1 MPWKAKTT
9 MSQRQ
14 EFVELALKENANIR
28 ALCREFGIT
37 PRTGYKWIKRYQE
50 QGEVGLYDRSRR
62 PQHSPLKSSAVLE
75 EAVLKVRR
83 AHPAW
88 GGRKIQWKL
97 AQDGIKPPPA
107 ASTITAI
114 LSRNEMLD
122 SQESIKHSPVKRFEM
137 EYPNQLWQMDFK
149 GHFEMANGLLC
160 HPLTVID
167 DHSRFLI
174 GLKACPYQHSRAVRE
189 HLKDIFSCYGLPE
202 RMLMDNGAIWKG
214 FHTKL
219 TSWLVRLGIQ
229 VVHGRVR
236 HPQTQ
241 GKDERLHRTLK
252 NELIIRQPFYD
263 LNDCQSKFDAWRNS
277 YNYERP
283 HQALDMQTP
292 GSHYQPSSRTFTG
305 NFPPIEYEAD
315 DILRKIDCLGKLQ
328 YQGRKFRIGK
338 AFKKTLVALRPTE
351 MDGVLNVF
359 FFKQRIAQINLWV
372 DNP

>member
-1 MPWKAKTT
+1 MPWKASTT
-9 MSQRQ
+9 MSQRL

-28 ALCREFGIT
+28 ALCREFRIT

-50 QGEVGLYDRSRR
+50 QGEIGLYDHSRR
-62 PQHSPLKSSAVLE
+62 PKRSPQKSSSIVE

-88 GGRKIQWKL
+88 GGRKIKWKL
-97 AQDGIKPPPA
+97 AQDGMQPTPA
-107 ASTITAI
+107 ASTITTI
-114 LSRNEMLD
+114 LSRNELLD
-122 SQESIKHSPVKRFEM
+122 SEESRKHRPLQRFEM

-149 GHFEMANGLLC
+149 GYFEMANGFLC

-167 DHSRFLI
+167 DHSRFLV
-174 GLKACPYQHSRAVRE
+174 GLKACPYEHSRAVQK
-189 HLKDIFSCYGLPE
+189 HLRDIFGCYGLPE

-219 TSWLVRLGIQ
+219 TFWLVQLGIQ
-229 VVHGRVR
+229 VVHGRIR

-252 NELIIRQPFYD
+252 NELLIRQPFYD
-263 LNDCQSKFDAWRNS
+263 LNDSQSKFDSWRNS

-283 HQALDMQTP
+283 HQALAMQTP
-292 GSHYQPSSRTFTG
+292 GSQYQPSPRTFTG
-305 NFPPIEYEAD
+305 NLPPIEYAAG

-328 YQGRKFRIGK
+328 FQGRKFRIGK
-338 AFKKTLVALRPTE
+338 AFKHSLVALRPTE
-351 MDGVLNVF
+351 LEGVFNVF
-359 FFKQRIAQINLWV
+359 FFKQRIAQIRLRT

>member
-37 PRTGYKWIKRYQE
+37 ARTGYKWIKRYRE
-50 QGEVGLYDRSRR
+50 EGDNGLYDRSRR

-97 AQDGIKPPPA
+97 VQDGIKLPPA

-122 SQESIKHSPVKRFEM
+122 SKESSKHSPVQRFEM

-263 LNDCQSKFDAWRNS
+263 LNDCQSKFDTWRNS

-338 AFKKTLVALRPTE
+338 AFKKTLVALRPTQ

-359 FFKQRIAQINLWV
+359 FFKQRIAQINLLT

>member
-1 MPWKAKTT
+1 MPWKASTR

-14 EFVELALKENANIR
+14 EFVELARQENANIR

-50 QGEVGLYDRSRR
+50 EGEHGLYDRSRR
-62 PQHSPLKSSAVLE
+62 PQHSPFKSSVVME

-97 AQDGIKPPPA
+97 VQEGITSPA

-114 LSRNEMLD
+114 LSRHEMLD
-122 SQESIKHSPVKRFEM
+122 PVERTKHSPMQRFEM
-137 EYPNQLWQMDFK
+137 AYPNQLWQMDFK

-167 DHSRFLI
+167 DHSRFLV

-189 HLKDIFSCYGLPE
+189 HLKDIFGCYGVPE

-229 VVHGRVR
+229 VVHGRIH

-252 NELIIRQPFYD
+252 NELLTRQPFYD
-263 LNDCQSKFDAWRNS
+263 LNDCQSKFDVWRNS
-277 YNYERP
+277 YNHERP
-283 HQALDMQTP
+283 HQALDMQIP
-292 GSHYQPSSRTFTG
+292 SSRYQPSPRTFTG
-305 NFPPIEYEAD
+305 SFPPIEYEAG
-315 DILRKIDCLGKLQ
+315 DILRKTDCLGKLQ

-338 AFKKTLVALRPTE
+338 AFKKSLVALRPTE
-351 MDGVLNVF
+351 IDGVLNVF
-359 FFKQRIAQINLWV
+359 FFKQRIAQINLLT
-372 DNP
+372 DNPA

>member
-1 MPWKAKTT
+1 MPWKASTT
-9 MSQRQ
+9 MSQRL

-28 ALCREFGIT
+28 ALCREFRIT

-50 QGEVGLYDRSRR
+50 QGEIGLYDHSRR
-62 PQHSPLKSSAVLE
+62 PKRSPQKSSSIVE

-88 GGRKIQWKL
+88 GGRKIKWKL
-97 AQDGIKPPPA
+97 AQDGMQPTPA
-107 ASTITAI
+107 ASTITTI
-114 LSRNEMLD
+114 LSRNELLD
-122 SQESIKHSPVKRFEM
+122 SEESRKHRPLQRFEM

-149 GHFEMANGLLC
+149 GYFEMANGFLC

-167 DHSRFLI
+167 DHSRFLV
-174 GLKACPYQHSRAVRE
+174 GLKACPYEHSRAVQK
-189 HLKDIFSCYGLPE
+189 HLRDIFGCYGLPE

-219 TSWLVRLGIQ
+219 TFWLVQLGIQ
-229 VVHGRVR
+229 VVHGRIR

-252 NELIIRQPFYD
+252 NELLIRQPFYD
-263 LNDCQSKFDAWRNS
+263 LNDSQSKFDSWRNS

-283 HQALDMQTP
+283 HQALAMQTP
-292 GSHYQPSSRTFTG
+292 GSQYQPSPRTFTG
-305 NFPPIEYEAD
+305 NLPPIEYAAG

-328 YQGRKFRIGK
+328 FQGRKFRIGK
-338 AFKKTLVALRPTE
+338 AFKHSLVALRPTE
-351 MDGVLNVF
+351 LEGVFHVF
-359 FFKQRIAQINLWV
+359 FFKQRIAQIRLRT

>member
-1 MPWKAKTT
+1 MPWKASTT

-14 EFVELALKENANIR
+14 EFVELAWKENANIR

-37 PRTGYKWIKRYQE
+37 PRTGYKWMKRYQE
-50 QGEVGLYDRSRR
+50 QGEAGLWDRSRR
-62 PQHSPLKSSAVLE
+62 PKNSPHKSSPIIE

-88 GGRKIQWKL
+88 GGRKIKWKL
-97 AQDGIKPPPA
+97 AQDGMQPTPA
-107 ASTITAI
+107 ASTITTI
-114 LSRNEMLD
+114 LSRNELLD
-122 SQESIKHSPVKRFEM
+122 SEESRKHRPLQRFEM

-149 GHFEMANGLLC
+149 GYFEMSNGLLC

-167 DHSRFLI
+167 DHSRFLV

-189 HLKDIFSCYGLPE
+189 QLKDIFGCYGLPE

-219 TSWLVRLGIQ
+219 TFWLVRLGIQ
-229 VVHGRVR
+229 IIHGRIR

-241 GKDERLHRTLK
+241 GKDERLHRTLQT
-252 NELIIRQPFYD
+252 ELLIRQPFYD
-263 LNDCQSKFDAWRNS
+263 LNDSQSKFDIWRNS

-283 HQALDMQTP
+283 HQALDLQTP

-305 NFPPIEYEAD
+305 SFPPIEYEAG

-328 YQGRKFRIGK
+328 FQGQKFRIGK
-338 AFKKTLVALRPTE
+338 AFKTTLVALRPTE
-351 MDGVLNVF
+351 QDGVFNVF
-359 FFKQRIAQINLWV
+359 FFKQKIAQINLLANV
-372 DNP
+372 P

>member
-1 MPWKAKTT
+1 MPWKASTT

-28 ALCREFGIT
+28 ALCREFRIT

-50 QGEVGLYDRSRR
+50 QGEVGLWDRSRR
-62 PQHSPLKSSAVLE
+62 SKNSPHKSSPIVE

-88 GGRKIQWKL
+88 GGRKIQWQL
-97 AQDGIKPPPA
+97 AQDGMQPTPA
-107 ASTITAI
+107 ASTITTI
-114 LSRNEMLD
+114 LSRNELLD
-122 SQESIKHSPVKRFEM
+122 SEESRKHRPLQRFEM

-149 GHFEMANGLLC
+149 GYFEMSNGLLC

-167 DHSRFLI
+167 DHSRFLV

-189 HLKDIFSCYGLPE
+189 HLKDIFGCYGLPE

-219 TSWLVRLGIQ
+219 TFWLVRLGIQ
-229 VVHGRVR
+229 VVHGRIR

-252 NELIIRQPFYD
+252 SELLIRQPFYD
-263 LNDCQSKFDAWRNS
+263 LNDSQSKFDIWRNS

-292 GSHYQPSSRTFTG
+292 GSHYQPSSQTFTG
-305 NFPPIEYEAD
+305 NFPPIEYAAG

-328 YQGRKFRIGK
+328 FRGRKFRIGK
-338 AFKKTLVALRPTE
+338 AFKHSLVALRATE
-351 MDGVLNVF
+351 LDGVFNVF
-359 FFKQRIAQINLWV
+359 FFKQKIAQINLLA
-372 DNP
+372 NIP

>member
-1 MPWKAKTT
+1 

-14 EFVELALKENANIR
+14 EFVEQALKENASIC
-28 ALCREFGIT
+28 ALCREFDIT
-37 PRTGYKWIKRYQE
+37 PRTGYKWIRRYQE
-50 QGEVGLYDRSRR
+50 QGETGLFDLSRR
-62 PQHSPLKSSAVLE
+62 PKNSPHRSSPIVE

-88 GGRKIQWKL
+88 GGRKIRWKL
-97 AQDGIKPPPA
+97 AQDGMRPTPS

-114 LSRNEMLD
+114 LYRHEMID
-122 SQESIKHSPVKRFEM
+122 SGESKKHRSMQRFEM

-149 GHFEMANGLLC
+149 GHFEMVNGFLC

-174 GLKACPYQHSRAVRE
+174 GLKACPNEHSKTVQG
-189 HLKDIFSCYGLPE
+189 HLRDIFACYGLPE
-202 RMLMDNGAIWKG
+202 CMLMDNGSTWKG
-214 FHTKL
+214 FHTGL
-219 TSWLVRLGIQ
+219 TFWLIRLGIQ
-229 VVHGRVR
+229 VVHGRIR

-252 NELIIRQPFYD
+252 NELLLHDQFYD
-263 LNDCQSKFDAWRNS
+263 LNDSQHKFDVWRDS

-292 GSHYQPSSRTFTG
+292 GLHYQPSCQPFTG
-305 NFPPIEYEAD
+305 KFPPIEYEAG
-315 DILRKIDCLGKLQ
+315 DILRKTDCYGKVQ
-328 YQGRKFRIGK
+328 FHVQKFRIGK
-338 AFKKTLVALRPTE
+338 AFRNSLVALRPTE
-351 MDGVLNVF
+351 LDGVFNVF
-359 FFKQRIAQINLWV
+359 FFKQRIAQISLLA

>member
-1 MPWKAKTT
+1 MPWKASTT
-9 MSQRQ
+9 MSQRL

-28 ALCREFGIT
+28 ALCREFRIT

-50 QGEVGLYDRSRR
+50 QGEIGLYDHSRR
-62 PQHSPLKSSAVLE
+62 PKRSPQKSSSIVE

-88 GGRKIQWKL
+88 GGRKIKWKL
-97 AQDGIKPPPA
+97 AQDGMQPTPA
-107 ASTITAI
+107 ASTITTI
-114 LSRNEMLD
+114 LSRNELLD
-122 SQESIKHSPVKRFEM
+122 SEESKKHRPLQRFEM

-149 GHFEMANGLLC
+149 GYFEMANGFLC

-167 DHSRFLI
+167 DHSRFLV
-174 GLKACPYQHSRAVRE
+174 GLKACPYEHSRAVQK
-189 HLKDIFSCYGLPE
+189 HLRDIFGCYGLPE

-219 TSWLVRLGIQ
+219 TFWLVQLGIQ
-229 VVHGRVR
+229 VVHGRIR

-252 NELIIRQPFYD
+252 NELLIRQPFYD
-263 LNDCQSKFDAWRNS
+263 LKDSQAKFDSWRNS

-283 HQALDMQTP
+283 HQALAMQTP
-292 GSHYQPSSRTFTG
+292 GSQYQPSPRTFTG
-305 NFPPIEYEAD
+305 NLPPIEYAAG

-328 YQGRKFRIGK
+328 FQGRKFRIGK
-338 AFKKTLVALRPTE
+338 AFKHSLVALRPTE
-351 MDGVLNVF
+351 LEGVFNVF
-359 FFKQRIAQINLWV
+359 FFKQRIAQIRLRT

>member
-1 MPWKAKTT
+1 MIY
-9 MSQRQ
+9 SLL
-14 EFVELALKENANIR
+14 V
-28 ALCREFGIT
+28 
-37 PRTGYKWIKRYQE
+37 
-50 QGEVGLYDRSRR
+50 
-62 PQHSPLKSSAVLE
+62 
-75 EAVLKVRR
+75 
-83 AHPAW
+83 
-88 GGRKIQWKL
+88 
-97 AQDGIKPPPA
+97 QDGIKPPA

-114 LSRNEMLD
+114 LARNEMLN
-122 SQESIKHSPVKRFEM
+122 SEESTKHSPLQR
-137 EYPNQLWQMDFK
+137 
-149 GHFEMANGLLC
+149 FEMANGLLC

-229 VVHGRVR
+229 VVHGRIH

-252 NELIIRQPFYD
+252 NELLIRQSFYD
-263 LNDCQSKFDAWRNS
+263 LG
-277 YNYERP
+277 
-283 HQALDMQTP
+283 MQTP

-305 NFPPIEYEAD
+305 SFPPIEYETG
-315 DILRKIDCLGKLQ
+315 DILRKVDCLGKLQ

-338 AFKKTLVALRPTE
+338 AFKKSVVALQPTE

-359 FFKQRIAQINLWV
+359 FFKQRIAQINLLA

>member
-1 MPWKAKTT
+1 

-37 PRTGYKWIKRYQE
+37 PRTGYKWMKRYQE
-50 QGEVGLYDRSRR
+50 QGEAGLWDRSRR
-62 PQHSPLKSSAVLE
+62 PKNRPHKSSPIIE

-88 GGRKIQWKL
+88 GGRKIKWKL
-97 AQDGIKPPPA
+97 AQDGMQPTPA
-107 ASTITAI
+107 ASTITTI
-114 LSRNEMLD
+114 LSRNELLD
-122 SQESIKHSPVKRFEM
+122 SEESRKHRPLPRLEM

-149 GHFEMANGLLC
+149 GYFEMSNGLLC

-167 DHSRFLI
+167 DHSRFLV

-189 HLKDIFSCYGLPE
+189 QLKDIFGCYGLPE

-214 FHTKL
+214 FHTTL
-219 TSWLVRLGIQ
+219 TFWLVRLGIQ
-229 VVHGRVR
+229 VIHGRIR

-241 GKDERLHRTLK
+241 GKDERLHRTLQT
-252 NELIIRQPFYD
+252 ELLIRQPFYD
-263 LNDCQSKFDAWRNS
+263 WNDSQSKFDIWRNS

-305 NFPPIEYEAD
+305 SFPPIESEAG
-315 DILRKIDCLGKLQ
+315 DILRTIDCLGKLPF
-328 YQGRKFRIGK
+328 QGQKFRIRK
-338 AFKKTLVALRPTE
+338 AFKTTLVALRPTE
-351 MDGVLNVF
+351 QDGVFNVF
-359 FFKQRIAQINLWV
+359 FFKQKIAQINLLANV
-372 DNP
+372 P

>member
-1 MPWKAKTT
+1 MPWKASTT
-9 MSQRQ
+9 MSQRL
-14 EFVELALKENANIR
+14 EFVKLALKESANRR

-62 PQHSPLKSSAVLE
+62 PKRSPQKSSSIVE

-88 GGRKIQWKL
+88 GGRKIQWQL
-97 AQDGIKPPPA
+97 AQEGMQSPPA

-114 LSRNEMLD
+114 LSRNEILEPE
-122 SQESIKHSPVKRFEM
+122 ESLKHRPVQRFEM

-149 GHFEMANGLLC
+149 GYFEMANGALC

-167 DHSRFLI
+167 DHSRFLV
-174 GLKACPYQHSRAVRE
+174 GLKACPYEHSRAVQK
-189 HLKDIFSCYGLPE
+189 HLRDIFGAYGLPE

-219 TSWLVRLGIQ
+219 TFWLVQLGIQ
-229 VVHGRVR
+229 IVHGRIR

-252 NELIIRQPFYD
+252 NELLIRQPFYD
-263 LNDCQSKFDAWRNS
+263 LNDSQSKFDAWRTS

-283 HQALDMQTP
+283 HQALAMQTP
-292 GSHYQPSSRTFTG
+292 ASLYQPSPRTFTG
-305 NFPPIEYEAD
+305 NLPPLEYATG

-328 YQGRKFRIGK
+328 FQGRKFRIGK
-338 AFKKTLVALRPTE
+338 AFKHSLVALRPTE
-351 MDGVLNVF
+351 LEGVFNVF
-359 FFKQRIAQINLWV
+359 FFKQRIAQICLRT

>member
-1 MPWKAKTT
+1 MPWKASTT
-9 MSQRQ
+9 MSQRL
-14 EFVELALKENANIR
+14 EFVKLALKESANIR
-28 ALCREFGIT
+28 ALCREFRIT

-50 QGEVGLYDRSRR
+50 QGEVGLYDHSRR
-62 PQHSPLKSSAVLE
+62 PKRSPQKSSSIVE

-88 GGRKIQWKL
+88 GGRKIQWQL
-97 AQDGIKPPPA
+97 AQDGMHRTPA

-114 LSRNEMLD
+114 LSRNLMLD
-122 SQESIKHSPVKRFEM
+122 PEDSPKHRPLQRFEM

-149 GHFEMANGLLC
+149 GYFEMVNGFLC

-167 DHSRFLI
+167 DHSRFLV
-174 GLKACPYQHSRAVRE
+174 GLKACPYEHSRAVQK
-189 HLKDIFSCYGLPE
+189 HLRDIFGCYGLPE

-219 TSWLVRLGIQ
+219 TFWLVQLGIQ
-229 VVHGRVR
+229 VVHGRIR

-252 NELIIRQPFYD
+252 NELLIRQPFYD
-263 LNDCQSKFDAWRNS
+263 LNDSQSKFDSWRNS

-283 HQALDMQTP
+283 HQALAMQTP
-292 GSHYQPSSRTFTG
+292 GSQYQPSPRTFTG
-305 NFPPIEYEAD
+305 NLPPIEYAAG

-328 YQGRKFRIGK
+328 FQGRKFRIGK
-338 AFKKTLVALRPTE
+338 AFKHSLVALRATE
-351 MDGVLNVF
+351 LDGVFNVF
-359 FFKQRIAQINLWV
+359 FFKQRIAQIRLRT

>member
-1 MPWKAKTT
+1 MPWKASTT
-9 MSQRQ
+9 MSQRL
-14 EFVELALKENANIR
+14 EFVELAVKESANIR

-50 QGEVGLYDRSRR
+50 QGEGGLYDHSRR
-62 PQHSPLKSSAVLE
+62 PKRSPQKSSSIVE

-88 GGRKIQWKL
+88 GGRKIQWQL
-97 AQDGIKPPPA
+97 AQDGMHRTPA

-114 LSRNEMLD
+114 LSRNAILD
-122 SQESIKHSPVKRFEM
+122 PEDSPKHRPLQRFEM

-149 GHFEMANGLLC
+149 GYFEMANGFLC
-160 HPLTVID
+160 HPLTVLD
-167 DHSRFLI
+167 DHSRFLV
-174 GLKACPYQHSRAVRE
+174 GLKACPYEHSRVVQK
-189 HLKDIFSCYGLPE
+189 HLRDIFGCYGLPE

-219 TSWLVRLGIQ
+219 TFWLVQLGIQ
-229 VVHGRVR
+229 VVHGRIR

-252 NELIIRQPFYD
+252 NELLIRQPFYD
-263 LNDCQSKFDAWRNS
+263 LKDSQSKFDSWRNS

-283 HQALDMQTP
+283 HQALAMQTP
-292 GSHYQPSSRTFTG
+292 GSQYQPSPRTFTG
-305 NFPPIEYEAD
+305 TLPPIEYAAA
-315 DILRKIDCLGKLQ
+315 DILRKIDRLGKLQ
-328 YQGRKFRIGK
+328 FQGRKFRIGK
-338 AFKKTLVALRPTE
+338 AFKHALVALRATE
-351 MDGVLNVF
+351 LEGVFNVF
-359 FFKQRIAQINLWV
+359 FFKQRIAQIRLRT

>member
-1 MPWKAKTT
+1 MPWKENTS

-14 EFVELALKENANIR
+14 EFVEQASKENANIR

-50 QGEVGLYDRSRR
+50 LGEAGLYDRSRR
-62 PQHSPLKSSAVLE
+62 PKNSPRKSNALVE
-75 EAVLKVRR
+75 GAVLKVRR

-97 AQDGIKPPPA
+97 AQDGMDPIPS

-114 LSRNEMLD
+114 LYRNEMIASGE
-122 SQESIKHSPVKRFEM
+122 SQKHKPMQRFEM
-137 EYPNQLWQMDFK
+137 EQPNQLWQMDFK
-149 GHFEMANGLLC
+149 GHFEIANGSLC
-160 HPLTVID
+160 HPLTVLD

-174 GLKACPYQHSRAVRE
+174 GLKACPNE
-189 HLKDIFSCYGLPE
+189 HAKTVQGHLRDVFGCYGLPE
-202 RMLMDNGAIWKG
+202 RMLMDNGSTWKG
-214 FHTKL
+214 FHTGL
-219 TSWLVRLGIQ
+219 TFWLVRLGIQ

-252 NELIIRQPFYD
+252 NELLIHSLFYD
-263 LNDCQSKFDAWRNS
+263 FADCQHKFDVWRDG

-283 HQALDMQTP
+283 HQALNMQTP
-292 GSHYQPSSRTFTG
+292 GSHYQPSGRAFTG
-305 NFPPIEYEAD
+305 KYPPIEYEAG
-315 DILRKIDCLGKLQ
+315 DILRKTDCIGKVQ
-328 YQGRKFRIGK
+328 YQGQKFRIGK
-338 AFKKTLVALRPTE
+338 AFRDSLVALRPTE
-351 MDGVLNVF
+351 IDGIFNVF
-359 FFKQRIAQINLWV
+359 FFKQRIAQINLLE

>member
-1 MPWKAKTT
+1 MPWREQTA

-14 EFVELALKENANIR
+14 EFVQEAMKEHANIR
-28 ALCREFGIT
+28 GLCREYGIT

-50 QGEVGLYDRSRR
+50 QGEIGLYDRSRR
-62 PQHSPLKSSAVLE
+62 PKSSPQKSSPIIE

-88 GGRKIQWKL
+88 GGRKIKWKL
-97 AQDGIKPPPA
+97 VQDGIAPTPA

-114 LSRNEMLD
+114 LSRNAWLD
-122 SQESIKHSPVKRFEM
+122 SKESTKHSPMQRFEM

-167 DHSRFLI
+167 DHSRFLV
-174 GLKACPYQHSRAVRE
+174 GLKACPYQHSRVVQG

-219 TSWLVRLGIQ
+219 TFWLVRLGIQ
-229 VVHGRVR
+229 VIHGRVH

-252 NELIIRQPFYD
+252 SELLIHQTFYD
-263 LNDCQSKFDAWRNS
+263 LNDCQDKFDAWRND

-283 HQALDMQTP
+283 HQSLEMQTP
-292 GSHYQPSSRTFTG
+292 GSYYQPSSRTFTG
-305 NFPPIEYEAD
+305 NFPPIEYEAG
-315 DILRKIDCLGKLQ
+315 DILRKIDCLGKIQ
-328 YQGRKFRIGK
+328 FQGRKFRIGK
-338 AFKKTLVALRPTE
+338 AFKKALVALRPTQAE
-351 MDGVLNVF
+351 AVFNVF
-359 FFKQRIAQINLWV
+359 FFKQRIAQINLLS

>member
-1 MPWKAKTT
+1 MPWKEKTT

-28 ALCREFGIT
+28 ALCREFNIT

-50 QGEVGLYDRSRR
+50 QGDVGLYDRSRR
-62 PQHSPLKSSAVLE
+62 PKHSPHKSSSVVE
-75 EAVLKVRR
+75 EAILKVRR

-88 GGRKIQWKL
+88 GGRKIKWKL
-97 AQDGIKPPPA
+97 AQDGIKSPPA

-114 LSRNEMLD
+114 LSRNDMLD
-122 SQESIKHSPVKRFEM
+122 PEESTKHSPKQRFEM

-149 GHFEMANGLLC
+149 GYFEMVNGLLC

-167 DHSRFLI
+167 DHSRFLV
-174 GLKACPYQHSRAVRE
+174 GLKACPYQHSRAVQGQLR
-189 HLKDIFSCYGLPE
+189 DIFGCYGLPE

-219 TSWLVRLGIQ
+219 TFWLMRLGIQ
-229 VVHGRVR
+229 VVHGRIH

-252 NELIIRQPFYD
+252 NELLIRQQFYD
-263 LNDCQSKFDAWRNS
+263 LNDCQSKFDIWRNS

-283 HQALDMQTP
+283 HQSLNMQTP

-305 NFPPIEYEAD
+305 NFPPLEYEAG

-328 YQGRKFRIGK
+328 FQGRKFRIGK
-338 AFKKTLVALRPTE
+338 AFKNSLVALRPTE
-351 MDGVLNVF
+351 MGAVFNVF
-359 FFKQRIAQINLWV
+359 FFKQKIAQINVLATI
-372 DNP
+372 P

>member
-1 MPWKAKTT
+1 MPWKASTT
-9 MSQRQ
+9 MSQRL
-14 EFVELALKENANIR
+14 EFVELALKESANIR
-28 ALCREFGIT
+28 ALCREFRIT

-50 QGEVGLYDRSRR
+50 QGEVGLYDHSRR
-62 PQHSPLKSSAVLE
+62 PKRSPQKSSSIVE

-83 AHPAW
+83 VHPAW
-88 GGRKIQWKL
+88 GGRKIKWKL
-97 AQDGIKPPPA
+97 AQDGMQPTPA

-114 LSRNEMLD
+114 LSRNAMLD
-122 SQESIKHSPVKRFEM
+122 PEDSPKHRPIQRFEM

-149 GHFEMANGLLC
+149 GYFEMANGFLC

-167 DHSRFLI
+167 DHSRFLV
-174 GLKACPYQHSRAVRE
+174 GLKACPYEHSRAVQK
-189 HLKDIFSCYGLPE
+189 HLRDIFGCYGLPE

-219 TSWLVRLGIQ
+219 TFWLVQLGIQ
-229 VVHGRVR
+229 VVHGRIR

-252 NELIIRQPFYD
+252 NELLIRQPFYD
-263 LNDCQSKFDAWRNS
+263 LNDSQSKFDSWRNS

-283 HQALDMQTP
+283 HQALAMQTP
-292 GSHYQPSSRTFTG
+292 GSQYQPSPRTFTG
-305 NFPPIEYEAD
+305 NLPPIEYPAE

-328 YQGRKFRIGK
+328 FQGRKFRIGK
-338 AFKKTLVALRPTE
+338 AFKHSLVALRATE
-351 MDGVLNVF
+351 LEGIFNVF
-359 FFKQRIAQINLWV
+359 FFKQRIAQIRLRT

>member
-1 MPWKAKTT
+1 MPWKASTT
-9 MSQRQ
+9 MSQRL
-14 EFVELALKENANIR
+14 EFVELALKESANIR
-28 ALCREFGIT
+28 ALCREFRIT

-50 QGEVGLYDRSRR
+50 QGEVGLYNHSRR
-62 PQHSPLKSSAVLE
+62 PKRSPQKSSSIVE

-88 GGRKIQWKL
+88 GGRKIQWQL
-97 AQDGIKPPPA
+97 AQDGMQRTPA

-114 LSRNEMLD
+114 LSRNAMLD
-122 SQESIKHSPVKRFEM
+122 PEDSPKHRPIQRFEM

-149 GHFEMANGLLC
+149 GYFEMANGFLC

-167 DHSRFLI
+167 DHSRFLV
-174 GLKACPYQHSRAVRE
+174 GLKACPYEHSRAVQK
-189 HLKDIFSCYGLPE
+189 HLRDIFSCYGLPE

-219 TSWLVRLGIQ
+219 TFWLVQLGIQ
-229 VVHGRVR
+229 VVHGRIR

-252 NELIIRQPFYD
+252 NELLIRQPFYD
-263 LNDCQSKFDAWRNS
+263 LNDSQSKFDSWRNS

-283 HQALDMQTP
+283 HQALAMQTP
-292 GSHYQPSSRTFTG
+292 GSQYQPSPRTFTG
-305 NFPPIEYEAD
+305 NLPPIEYAAG

-328 YQGRKFRIGK
+328 FQGRKFRIGK
-338 AFKKTLVALRPTE
+338 AFKHSLVALRATE
-351 MDGVLNVF
+351 LDGVFNVF
-359 FFKQRIAQINLWV
+359 FFKQRIAQIRLRT

>member
-14 EFVELALKENANIR
+14 EFVELALQENTNIR

-50 QGEVGLYDRSRR
+50 QGDVGLYDRSRR
-62 PQHSPLKSSAVLE
+62 PHHSPHKSSAIIE

-83 AHPAW
+83 THPAW

-97 AQDGIKPPPA
+97 IQDGIKSPPA

-114 LSRNEMLD
+114 LARNEMLNP
-122 SQESIKHSPVKRFEM
+122 EEGTKHSPIQKFEM

-160 HPLTVID
+160 HPLTVLD
-167 DHSRFLI
+167 DHSRFLV
-174 GLKACPYQHSRAVRE
+174 GLKACPYQHSRTVRE

-229 VVHGRVR
+229 VVHGRIH

-252 NELIIRQPFYD
+252 NELLIRQPFYD
-263 LNDCQSKFDAWRNS
+263 LNDCQSKFDTWRNS

-283 HQALDMQTP
+283 HQALAMQIP

-305 NFPPIEYEAD
+305 NFPPLEYEPG

-338 AFKKTLVALRPTE
+338 AFKKSLVALRPTE
-351 MDGVLNVF
+351 IDGVLNVF
-359 FFKQRIAQINLWV
+359 FFRQRIAQINLLA

>member
-14 EFVELALKENANIR
+14 EFVELALQENTNIR

-50 QGEVGLYDRSRR
+50 QGDVGLYDRSRR
-62 PQHSPLKSSAVLE
+62 PHHSPHKSSANIE

-83 AHPAW
+83 THPAW

-97 AQDGIKPPPA
+97 IQDGIKSPPA

-114 LSRNEMLD
+114 LARNEMLNP
-122 SQESIKHSPVKRFEM
+122 EEGTKHSPIQKFEM

-160 HPLTVID
+160 HPLTVLD
-167 DHSRFLI
+167 DHSRFLV
-174 GLKACPYQHSRAVRE
+174 GLKACPYQHSRTVRE

-229 VVHGRVR
+229 VVHGRI
-236 HPQTQ
+236 HQPPTQ

-252 NELIIRQPFYD
+252 NELLIRQPFYD
-263 LNDCQSKFDAWRNS
+263 LNDCQSKFDTWRNS

-283 HQALDMQTP
+283 HQALAMQIP

-305 NFPPIEYEAD
+305 NFPPLEYEPG

-338 AFKKTLVALRPTE
+338 AFKKSLVALRPTE
-351 MDGVLNVF
+351 IDGVLNVF
-359 FFKQRIAQINLWV
+359 FFRQRIAQINLLA